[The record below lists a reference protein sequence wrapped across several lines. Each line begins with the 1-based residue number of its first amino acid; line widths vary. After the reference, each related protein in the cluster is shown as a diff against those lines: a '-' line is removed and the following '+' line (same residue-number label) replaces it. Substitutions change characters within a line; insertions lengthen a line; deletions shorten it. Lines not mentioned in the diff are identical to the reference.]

1 MSLYLLADVE
11 TTGVGASDKV
21 VEVAWMLVDD
31 AFLVV
36 DQDHSLINPE
46 RTIPAG
52 ASAVHGIVDSDVV
65 GALTIDE
72 YFDRQLEGK
81 LSNLDY
87 TFVAHNSS
95 FDYRFLA
102 PYLKPNTP
110 QICTLRLVRKLYPDM
125 DNHKLGTVVYSL
137 GLKVD
142 KERFHSADGDMAV
155 LLALLGKIYEDHGL
169 ELKDLRALS
178 EAPIRNGV
186 MSYGKK
192 HRGKKLADVPTDYM
206 EWMVREASGVKEDLM
221 AEVKEELALRK
232 NSQ

>member
-21 VEVAWMLVDD
+21 VEVAWMLIDD
-31 AFLVV
+31 AFLIV
-36 DQDHSLINPE
+36 DQGHSLINPQ
-46 RTIPAG
+46 RHIPAG

-65 GALTIDE
+65 EAPTLDE
-72 YFDRQLEGK
+72 YFEQVGGLQDLGCP
-81 LSNLDY
+81 LI
-87 TFVAHNSS
+87 AHNSS